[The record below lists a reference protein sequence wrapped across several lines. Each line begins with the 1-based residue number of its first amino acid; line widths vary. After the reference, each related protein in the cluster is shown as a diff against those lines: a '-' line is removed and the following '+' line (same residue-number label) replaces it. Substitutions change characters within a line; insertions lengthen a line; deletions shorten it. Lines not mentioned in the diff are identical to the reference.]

1 MNFAEKVRLVPIM
14 LGAQYNFGQPEAKIR
29 LYAGASGGVMLVK
42 TQFRIEANFT
52 DPNEEPV
59 DELLESSGSD
69 FIGKPFVGLELGA
82 SRNLAFFT
90 ELGYVF
96 GKFTSE
102 EADPESG
109 EKTSI
114 DTSINGPHLTGGIK
128 IAF

>member
-1 MNFAEKVRLVPIM
+1 
-14 LGAQYNFGQPEAKIR
+14 

-42 TQFRIEANFT
+42 AQSQLEINFS
-52 DPNEEPV
+52 DPNEGPS
-59 DELLESSGSD
+59 DPDSGLSLILAESSGSD

-82 SRNLAFFT
+82 SRSLALFT

-102 EADPESG
+102 EVDLESG
-109 EKTSI
+109 EKISK
-114 DTSINGPHLTGGIK
+114 DTSINGLHLTGGVK